1 MESSSNRTKPS
12 GSGGNVPEKPSGDGG
27 GGAPGS
33 SSSAS
38 VSYSGATEIASDTTT
53 SESYKSTTGGQNA
66 VLVSGGTV
74 NFLDVS
80 VTKTGDESSENS
92 DFYGTNAAVLV
103 YNGATL
109 VMKSGSVETD
119 ASHANAVFAY
129 GDGKISLNG
138 TKIVTSGNNS
148 GGIMVTGGGSLTAE
162 NVTVKTSGNSAAA
175 IRSDRGGGT
184 MKVTGGTYETSGTGS
199 PAIYST
205 AKVTVTDAT
214 LSAMAS
220 EGVVIEGKNSVT
232 LTGVKL
238 VDTNNKLNGNSETY
252 KNIFIY
258 QSMSGDADEG
268 VGSFTASSSE
278 IVTNKGDTFF
288 VTNTTAEITLSGNSI
303 TNNDKT
309 GVLLRAQSGK
319 WGTSGNNGGIVTMTW
334 NGQQATG
341 DIVLD
346 EISTLNFV
354 LAEGSYYKGALNSGN
369 TAENIECEV
378 SADSIIVLTG
388 DSYVT
393 SLANEDDSNTNIYAN
408 GYKLFVNGTE
418 VAINQSKNI
427 PEMVVGTLTTET
439 TEDVTATKTD
449 AGVPGWVWWTIGGV
463 ILAIIV
469 AVVAVLMMK
478 NRKRKGNGPEMPPS
492 IPSTPSTPV
501 PPVVPPVQ

>member
-1 MESSSNRTKPS
+1 
-12 GSGGNVPEKPSGDGG
+12 
-27 GGAPGS
+27 
-33 SSSAS
+33 
-38 VSYSGATEIASDTTT
+38 
-53 SESYKSTTGGQNA
+53 
-66 VLVSGGTV
+66 
-74 NFLDVS
+74 
-80 VTKTGDESSENS
+80 
-92 DFYGTNAAVLV
+92 
-103 YNGATL
+103 
-109 VMKSGSVETD
+109 
-119 ASHANAVFAY
+119 
-129 GDGKISLNG
+129 
-138 TKIVTSGNNS
+138 
-148 GGIMVTGGGSLTAE
+148 
-162 NVTVKTSGNSAAA
+162 
-175 IRSDRGGGT
+175 
-184 MKVTGGTYETSGTGS
+184 
-199 PAIYST
+199 
-205 AKVTVTDAT
+205 
-214 LSAMAS
+214 
-220 EGVVIEGKNSVT
+220 
-232 LTGVKL
+232 
-238 VDTNNKLNGNSETY
+238 
-252 KNIFIY
+252 
-258 QSMSGDADEG
+258 MSGDADEG

-354 LAEGSYYKGALNSGN
+354 LAEGSYYKGALNSDN

-393 SLANEDDSNTNIYAN
+393 SLANEDGSNTNIYAN
-408 GYKLFVNGTE
+408 GYKMFVNGAE

-427 PEMVVGTLTTET
+427 PEMVVGTLTAET
-439 TEDVTATKTD
+439 TEDVTVTKTD

-492 IPSTPSTPV
+492 IPGTPSTPVPPV